1 MAIEDTSGT
10 VTFTTLTTT
19 NATTIKA
26 KETIVDATFVEGV
39 TGPPSHLVISNT
51 DASGD
56 SCTFDLFFTD
66 GTTTHYLLRSTEVPA
81 GVALVLEG
89 LELGYDTTV
98 YDFKAQLDSVS
109 ATQILTIKATY

>member
-1 MAIEDTSGT
+1 MAT

-19 NATTIKA
+19 NVTEIKA
-26 KETIVDATFVEGV
+26 IEVEDLTAAV
-39 TGPPSHLVISNT
+39 TPFFTGPPNSLVISNA

-66 GTTTHYLLRSTEVPA
+66 GTNTHYMLRSTEVPA

-89 LELGYDTTV
+89 LELEYDTTV
-98 YDFKAQLDSVS
+98 YALKAQMDSDAS
-109 ATQILTIKATY
+109 DRELTIKAMYE

>member
-1 MAIEDTSGT
+1 MAT

-19 NATTIKA
+19 AATVVKA
-26 KETIVDATFVEGV
+26 IEVPADASYISDL
-39 TGPPSHLVISNT
+39 TGPPSNLVISNT

-66 GTTTHYLLRSTEVPA
+66 GTNTHYMLRSTEIPA

-89 LELGYDTTV
+89 LEIKYDTIAYTL
-98 YDFKAQLDSVS
+98 KAQLDSVS
-109 ATQILTIKATY
+109 AAQILTIKATYE